1 MDPAPVGRCCGVRPL
16 ELPTD
21 GAGIAD
27 LQQIVMRELRFER
40 EAVLLDVRGPSFRIE
55 SRPFQSESPTGE
67 PWLAPDI
74 LDHLRDLGAGHVL
87 LCPIGFVS
95 DHLEI
100 RWDLDVEAR
109 EKAAVECRS

>member
-55 SRPFQSESPTGE
+55 SREAHNGPSQNGGLKP
-67 PWLAPDI
+67 I
-74 LDHLRDLGAGHVL
+74 L
-87 LCPIGFVS
+87 
-95 DHLEI
+95 
-100 RWDLDVEAR
+100 
-109 EKAAVECRS
+109 